1 MTIIDTSLWV
11 HQLRRQGDVDKRRRV
26 EELLLAGEAAWCAP
40 IRLELWRGIGT
51 DKEARVLREYEQVLP
66 EYAMNDEIWEQACG
80 LAHRCRREGKTAP
93 FAGILIAACA
103 RHHKVQVAHHDAHF
117 DFLMTM

>member
-11 HQLRRQGDVDKRRRV
+11 HQLRRQGDAEKRRRV
-26 EELLLAGEAAWCAP
+26 EELLLSGEAAWCAP

-66 EYAMNDEIWEQACG
+66 EYAISDEIWDQACD
-80 LAHRCRREGKTAP
+80 LAHSCRRQGKTAP
-93 FAGILIAACA
+93 FADILIAACA
-103 RHHKVQVAHHDAHF
+103 RHHKVEVAHDDAHF
-117 DFLMTM
+117 DFLMVF